1 MLPHVLGRAE
11 ARPSISLPDGPYN
24 PTGYQASKPA
34 GSRALVCQLGA
45 QDTSNREI
53 GNT

>member
-1 MLPHVLGRAE
+1 MLPHLLGRAE
-11 ARPSISLPDGPYN
+11 ASPSISLPDGPYH
-24 PTGYQASKPA
+24 PTGYQALKPA